1 MRILYKPTLSQWRYW
16 IAIACVTF
24 LFQPEAVFAQNSP
37 VIKVD
42 LNKSGRQASE
52 VNEPGYTSW
61 YLAVDGA
68 KSDSM
73 TISGVKIKFTQVDEF
88 GTGLT
93 TQWYK
98 AGISSPYYARLVDD
112 GVMVAGTNAN
122 NGAKIEMR
130 ISGLPAGEHT
140 LLTFHNTF
148 DSPLAY
154 TFSPI
159 NIYVNGVLTVEKLMP
174 SNRALKTSDVPT
186 KYFKIQAV
194 DGQDVVVLFE
204 ADRTSSA
211 TQKNVTLCGFEINTT
226 NIAAAAKNPV
236 PADRDEHVDADNGTE
251 TLLWSPAPGV
261 TQHQVYFGNDSA
273 SVANATVTSPLY
285 KGIQSDTTYT
295 LLNLYSMN
303 TCYWRVDEITSVGL
317 VTKGNVWYFR
327 PRQLAFPDAEG
338 YGRFARGGR
347 GGKVVE
353 VTNLNDDGP
362 GSLRAAVTTDIGP
375 RTIVFSVSGIIQL
388 QSRLTLTQ
396 PYITVA
402 GQTAPGKG
410 ICIRSAPFGMS
421 GAKDAVIRD
430 IRVRLGKG
438 QTYDGMGMAG
448 SDHCIIDHCS
458 ISWTIDE
465 AFSSRNGKNI
475 TLQRTLISEALNV
488 AGHQNYPVGTAHGYA
503 ASISGEKGSFH
514 HNLLAH
520 CSGRNWSLAG
530 GLDGNGY
537 YAGSL
542 DIFNNIVYNWDNR
555 TTDGGAH
562 EVNFVNNYYKPGP
575 ECSMK
580 YALNAQYD
588 AFPGTQKYYFA
599 GNVMPGV
606 FDETN
611 QTAGRKY
618 SGTPDGYSPWVDAP
632 FFPSFAKIHSA
643 TDAYK
648 SVLSDVGCTQPLFD
662 DHDIRIINETF
673 NGTYTYKGSYTGYK
687 GLIDDEADAG
697 GYENYPQETRPAGFD
712 SDHDGLPDW
721 WENIIGTNANSVA
734 GDFSDANADADHDG
748 YTNLDTY
755 LEWMAN
761 PHFTAVQNQP
771 LQIDLS
777 AFTRGYSG
785 TLTFTTSDVAN
796 GVVTVNSSAKT
807 AQFTPAQT
815 GLAKFK
821 FTVTDAAGATTT
833 RTIGLRVESSAS
845 AVEKVQTNALL
856 RVYPNPVK
864 ESLNLSYNA
873 EVTDKAEIILINQA
887 GAVALH
893 KQCNAINGQ
902 NKVSLNVSGLA
913 SGSYLLTVKTGQTTS
928 TVKVIKQ

>member
-1 MRILYKPTLSQWRYW
+1 MKIIYQQNYAKWPHWLKIALVTLLTSTG
-16 IAIACVTF
+16 V
-24 LFQPEAVFAQNSP
+24 LSAQNSP

-61 YLAVDGA
+61 YLAADGV
-68 KSDSM
+68 KQDSM

-112 GVMVAGTNAN
+112 GIMVAGTNAN
-122 NGAKIEMR
+122 AGAKIEMR
-130 ISGLPAGEHT
+130 ISGLSAGEHT
-140 LLTFHNTF
+140 LLTYHNTF

-186 KYFKIQAV
+186 KYFKITAT
-194 DGQDVVVLFE
+194 DGRDVVILFE
-204 ADRTSSA
+204 ADRTSDA

-226 NIAAAAKNPV
+226 NIAAAAKNPF
-236 PADRDEHVDADNGTE
+236 PSDRDEHVDSDNGSIP
-251 TLLWSPAPGV
+251 LVWSPASGV
-261 TQHQVYFGNDSA
+261 TQHRIYFGKDSA
-273 SVANATVTSPLY
+273 SVASATETSSLY
-285 KGIQSDTTYT
+285 KGGISDTTYAVS
-295 LLNLYSMN
+295 NLYSMD
-303 TCYWRVDEITSVGL
+303 TYYWRVDEVTSMGL

-362 GSLRAAVTTDIGP
+362 GSLRAAVTNDIGP
-375 RTIVFSVSGIIQL
+375 RTIVFAVSGIIQL

-396 PYITVA
+396 PYISVA

-410 ICIRSAPFGMS
+410 ICIRSAPFGLS
-421 GAKDAVIRD
+421 GAKDVIMRD
-430 IRVRLGKG
+430 IRVRIGKG
-438 QTYDGMGMAG
+438 VTYDGMGMAG

-465 AFSSRNGKNI
+465 AFSSRNAKNI

-503 ASISGEKGSFH
+503 GSISGDKGTFH

-537 YAGSL
+537 YAGRL
-542 DIFNNIVYNWDNR
+542 DIFNNVVYNWDHR

-588 AFPGTQKYYFA
+588 NFPGTQKYYFA

-606 FDETN
+606 FDETT
-611 QTAGRKY
+611 QTKGREY
-618 SGTPDGYSPWVDAP
+618 SGTPNGYSPWVDVP
-632 FFPSFAKIHSA
+632 FFPSYAKIHSA

-648 SVLSDVGCTQPLFD
+648 SVLSDVGCNQPVFD
-662 DHDIRIINETF
+662 DHDIRIIKETF
-673 NGTYTYKGSYTGYK
+673 NGTYTYVGSYTGYK

-697 GYENYPQETRPAGFD
+697 GYENYPQETRPATFD

-721 WENIIGTNANSVA
+721 WENSIGTNVNSA
-734 GDFSDANADADHDG
+734 TGDYSDANADVDHDG
-748 YTNLDTY
+748 YTNLDNY

-771 LQIDLS
+771 LAIDLS
-777 AFTRGYSG
+777 AYTRGYSG
-785 TLTFTTSDVAN
+785 TLSFTTSDVAN
-796 GVVTVNSSAKT
+796 GIVSINASTQT
-807 AQFTPAQT
+807 ALFTPALT
-815 GLAKFK
+815 GLGKFK
-821 FTVTDAAGATTT
+821 FTVTDAAGATTS
-833 RTIGLRVESSAS
+833 RIVGLRVESSAA
-845 AVEKVQTNALL
+845 AVEKVQVNAPLQ
-856 RVYPNPVK
+856 VYPNPVK
-864 ESLNLSYNA
+864 ELLNLSYYA
-873 EVTDKAEIILINQA
+873 VETDKAEIMLTNQA
-887 GAVALH
+887 GAVVLH
-893 KQCNAINGQ
+893 KQYNAIGGQ
-902 NKVSLNVSGLA
+902 NNVSLNVSGLA
-913 SGSYLLTVKTGQTTS
+913 SGSYLVTVKTGQTTS

>member
-1 MRILYKPTLSQWRYW
+1 MRIIYPKNRAKWRIWPKTALFTLLSSTG
-16 IAIACVTF
+16 V
-24 LFQPEAVFAQNSP
+24 LFAQNTP

-68 KSDSM
+68 NSDSM
-73 TISGVKIKFTQVDEF
+73 TISGVKIKFTRMGEY

-98 AGISSPYYARLVDD
+98 AGILDPYYARLVSD
-112 GVMVAGTNAN
+112 GIMVKDGNS
-122 NGAKIEMR
+122 GAKIEMR

-174 SNRALKTSDVPT
+174 SNRATKTADVPT
-186 KYFKIQAV
+186 KYFKIKAEE
-194 DGQDVVVLFE
+194 GQDVVILFE

-211 TQKNVTLCGFEINTT
+211 TQKNVTLCGFEVNTT
-226 NIAAAAKNPV
+226 NIASAAKNPI
-236 PADRDEHVDADNGTE
+236 PSNRDEHVDADNGSA
-251 TLLWSPAPGV
+251 LLTWSPAAGV
-261 TQHQVYFGNDSA
+261 SKHQVYIGSDSV
-273 SVANATVTSPLY
+273 SVANATETSSLY
-285 KGIQSDTTYT
+285 KGTQTDTTFM
-295 LLNLYSMN
+295 LNNLYSMN
-303 TCYWRVDEITSVGL
+303 TYYWRVDEVTAAGL

-362 GSLRAAVTTDIGP
+362 GSLRAAVTNDIGP
-375 RTIVFSVSGIIQL
+375 RTIVFAVSGIIQL

-410 ICIRSAPFGMS
+410 ICIRSAPFGLS
-421 GAKDAVIRD
+421 GAKDVVVRD

-537 YAGSL
+537 YAGRL
-542 DIFNNIVYNWDNR
+542 DIFNNVVYNWDNR

-611 QTAGRKY
+611 QTTGRKY

-632 FFPSFAKIHSA
+632 FFPSYAKIHSA
-643 TDAYK
+643 TEAFK

-662 DHDIRIINETF
+662 DHDIRMINETF

-697 GYENYPQETRPAGFD
+697 GYEIYPQETRPANFD

-796 GVVTVNSSAKT
+796 GTVTVNSSAKT

-821 FTVTDAAGATTT
+821 FTVTDAAGATTM
-833 RTIGLRVESSAS
+833 RTISLRVESSAS
-845 AVEKVQTNALL
+845 AVEKVQANASLQ
-856 RVYPNPVK
+856 VYPNPVK

-873 EVTDKAEIILINQA
+873 EVTDKTEIVLTNQA
-887 GAVALH
+887 GAVVLH

-902 NKVSLNVSGLA
+902 NKVSLNVYGLA
-913 SGSYLLTVKTGQTTS
+913 SGSYLVTVKTGQTTS